1 MAEAR
6 KRSEKE
12 IPDLVIGIIML
23 AVIMLVFFFSIVTS
37 LSPPTGQAIV
47 PTSAG
52 MISVGGML
60 LVLFISL
67 YLVYKGTR

>member
-6 KRSEKE
+6 KRLEKE

-23 AVIMLVFFFSIVTS
+23 AVIMIVFFFSIVTS

-47 PTSAG
+47 PTSG
-52 MISVGGML
+52 SMISVGGML
-60 LVLFISL
+60 LVLFIAL
-67 YLVYKGTR
+67 YLVYQGTR